1 MLDGYTGA
9 GVHISCM
16 AVPDDDRPV
25 SAVLEQGPEALA
37 SFKRLLVIFKEM
49 SDEMKHVGPET
60 IEAGCAVVAE
70 IDEFLQNRYLT
81 N

>member
-9 GVHISCM
+9 GVDTSCM
-16 AVPDDDRPV
+16 AAPDDDKPV
-25 SAVLEQGPEALA
+25 GAVLEQGPEALA
-37 SFKRLLVIFKEM
+37 SFKRLLVIFKDL
-49 SDEMKHVGPET
+49 SDEMKHLEPET

-70 IDEFLQNRYLT
+70 IEEVLQNRYLT